1 MTKKEAYPLLTSL
14 LLMICLLTNSIL
26 YAQNKQI
33 DQTISGFVYNSTTG
47 QALQNATIEI
57 MGLHLRQTKTN
68 VDGRFVF
75 EHIPIGRYEL
85 KTSLIGYES
94 LIIKEILV
102 GSVQQIDM
110 EIPMYENTITLQE
123 VESKPK
129 IHQTQPLNPFTIVG
143 GQTFSPEQ
151 ASRFAGGMDDPARLV
166 STYAGVTTSSMSSNG
181 LSIRGNAPSLLQWRL
196 EGIEIP
202 SPNHFSD
209 INVLGGG
216 LLSAL
221 SNNVIGNS
229 DFLIGS
235 FPAEYNNAISGVFD
249 IKMRKGNTQQHNHS
263 FQLGLLGIDI
273 ASEGPITK
281 SSNATYIIN
290 YRYSTTGLLEKIR
303 KDKNL
308 GGKLGYQDLNFNLNF
323 PTKKS
328 GLFSIWGFGLV
339 DEVAPILDQTSSRK
353 YLDEGVLS
361 SADQQSGAA
370 GISHHYFFKN
380 NKTSLKST
388 FATTYSGNHIHEE
401 FYDIESHKSP
411 KTDLTYNTTN
421 QIISST
427 LQHRFHPNHIN
438 KTGVTF
444 THIHYDMNV
453 DHTPYYEHQLMNFA
467 HSNSRTNMVSAYSN
481 SKINISEDFAIIG
494 GFNVQHLMLNKK
506 TAIEPRVG
514 LKWDVL
520 PRRYISAAYGLH
532 SRIERPDV
540 YFFKNNNDELSNRNL
555 AFLKSHQFTV
565 AYNQE
570 ISPDMHLKIE
580 PYFQFQYDVP
590 ITAIGNYS
598 IINRTDL
605 YTTQPLVNKGR
616 GKNYG
621 IDLTLS
627 KSLKKGYYYLL
638 TTSLFDSKYQAADGQ
653 WYNTRYNRNYVFN
666 FLAGKE
672 WIFGSDILGVNF
684 KASTLG
690 GQRYTPVDEA
700 ATLRHPDKEVQYDA
714 NRMFEKQFRSMFIG
728 DFTISYKMN
737 RGRFSHTFALKSVNA
752 TKQREYIKHKFNMIT
767 QTIEPYFAA
776 NSLFNVSYRIDL

>member
-1 MTKKEAYPLLTSL
+1 MTKTEAYSMFVAL
-14 LLMICLLTNSIL
+14 LLIICLFANSML
-26 YAQNKQI
+26 HAQSKKVH
-33 DQTISGFVYNSTTG
+33 QTISGFVFDPASG
-47 QALQNATIEI
+47 RALQDASIKI
-57 MGLHLRQTKTN
+57 MGSYPISTKTN
-68 VDGRFVF
+68 IDGRFIL
-75 EHIPIGRYEL
+75 ENIPMGRYEL
-85 KTSLIGYES
+85 KISFTGYES
-94 LIIKEILV
+94 LIIKEVLV
-102 GSVQQIDM
+102 ASVNQIYI
-110 EIPMYENTITLQE
+110 EVPMYENTITLQE

-129 IHQTQPLNPFTIVG
+129 IHQTKPLNPFTIVG

-166 STYAGVTTSSMSSNG
+166 STYAGVTTASMSSNG
-181 LSIRGNAPSLLQWRL
+181 LSIRGNAPNLLQWRL

-235 FPAEYNNAISGVFD
+235 FPAEYTNAISGVFD
-249 IKMRKGNTQQHNHS
+249 IKMRKGNRKQHHHS
-263 FQLGLLGIDI
+263 FQLGLLGIDL
-273 ASEGPITK
+273 ASEGPISK

-303 KDKNL
+303 KDKNI

-323 PTKKS
+323 PTKKL

-353 YLDEGVLS
+353 YLDDGVLS
-361 SADQQSGAA
+361 AADQQSGAA

-388 FATTYSGNHIHEE
+388 FATTYSGNHIYEE
-401 FYDIESHKSP
+401 FYDIESYKSP
-411 KTDLTYNTTN
+411 KTDLMYNTTN
-421 QIISST
+421 LIISST

-444 THIHYDMNV
+444 TNIHYDMHV
-453 DHTPYYEHQLMNFA
+453 DQTPYYGQQLINFA

-481 SKINISEDFAIIG
+481 SKLIISDHFTIIG
-494 GFNVQHLMLNKK
+494 GFNVQHLMLNKN
-506 TAIEPRVG
+506 TAVEPRVG
-514 LKWDVL
+514 VNWNIL
-520 PRRYISAAYGLH
+520 PRRSISAAYGLH

-540 YFFKNNNDELSNRNL
+540 YFFKNNEDELSNRDL
-555 AFLKSHQFTV
+555 AFLKSQQFTV
-565 AYNQE
+565 GYNQE
-570 ISPDMHLKIE
+570 ITPDMHLKIE
-580 PYFQFQYDVP
+580 PYFQLLYDVP
-590 ITAIGNYS
+590 ITDIGNYS
-598 IINRTDL
+598 ILNRIDF
-605 YTTQPLVNKGR
+605 YTTQTLINKGK
-616 GKNYG
+616 GKNFG
-621 IDLTLS
+621 VDLTLS
-627 KSLKKGYYYLL
+627 KSFKKGYYYLL
-638 TTSLFDSKYQAADGQ
+638 TTSLFDSKYKAADGQ

-672 WIFGSDILGVNF
+672 WIFGNDILGVNF

-700 ATLRHPDKEVQYDA
+700 ATLLHPDKEVQYNA
-714 NRMFEKQFRSMFIG
+714 NRMFEKKFHSMFIG
-728 DFTISYKMN
+728 DFTLSYKMN

-752 TKQREYIKHKFNMIT
+752 TKQKEYIKHKFNIIT

>member
-1 MTKKEAYPLLTSL
+1 MTKKEAYSMFVAL
-14 LLMICLLTNSIL
+14 LLIICLFANSML
-26 YAQNKQI
+26 HAQSKKVH
-33 DQTISGFVYNSTTG
+33 QTISGFVFDPASG
-47 QALQNATIEI
+47 RALQDASIEI
-57 MGLHLRQTKTN
+57 MGSYPISTKTN
-68 VDGRFVF
+68 IDGRFIL
-75 EHIPIGRYEL
+75 ENIPMGRYEL
-85 KTSLIGYES
+85 KISFTGYES
-94 LIIKEILV
+94 LIIKEVLV
-102 GSVQQIDM
+102 ASVNQIYI
-110 EIPMYENTITLQE
+110 EVPMYENTITLQE

-129 IHQTQPLNPFTIVG
+129 IHQTKPLNPFTIVG

-166 STYAGVTTSSMSSNG
+166 STYAGVTTASMSSNG
-181 LSIRGNAPSLLQWRL
+181 LSIRGNAPNLLQWRL

-202 SPNHFSD
+202 NPNHFSD

-235 FPAEYNNAISGVFD
+235 FPAEYTNAISGVFD
-249 IKMRKGNTQQHNHS
+249 IKMRKGNRQQHHHS
-263 FQLGLLGIDI
+263 FQLGLLGIDL
-273 ASEGPITK
+273 ASEGPISK

-303 KDKNL
+303 KDKNI

-353 YLDEGVLS
+353 YLDDGVLS
-361 SADQQSGAA
+361 AADQQSGAA

-388 FATTYSGNHIHEE
+388 FATTYSGNHIFEE
-401 FYDIESHKSP
+401 FHDIESHKSP
-411 KTDLTYNTTN
+411 TTDLTYNTTN
-421 QIISST
+421 LIISST

-444 THIHYDMNV
+444 TNMHYDMHV
-453 DHTPYYEHQLMNFA
+453 DHTPYYGQQLINFA

-481 SKINISEDFAIIG
+481 SKLTISEHFTIIG
-494 GFNVQHLMLNKK
+494 GFNVQHLMLNKN
-506 TAIEPRVG
+506 TAVEPRVG
-514 LKWDVL
+514 VNWNVL
-520 PRRYISAAYGLH
+520 PRSSISAAYGLH

-540 YFFKNNNDELSNRNL
+540 YFFKNNEDELSNRDL

-565 AYNQE
+565 GYNQE
-570 ISPDMHLKIE
+570 ITPDMHLKIE
-580 PYFQFQYDVP
+580 PYFQLLYDVP
-590 ITAIGNYS
+590 ITDTGNYS
-598 IINRTDL
+598 ILNSTDF
-605 YTTQPLVNKGR
+605 YTTQTLINR
-616 GKNYG
+616 GKGKNFG
-621 IDLTLS
+621 VDLTLS
-627 KSLKKGYYYLL
+627 KSFKKGYYYLL
-638 TTSLFDSKYQAADGQ
+638 TTSLFNSKYKAADGQ

-700 ATLRHPDKEVQYDA
+700 ATLLHPDKEVQYDA

-728 DFTISYKMN
+728 DFTVSYKMN

-752 TKQREYIKHKFNMIT
+752 TKQKEYIQHKFNIIT

-776 NSLFNVSYRIDL
+776 NSLFNLSYRIDL